1 MYIQQY
7 CTSGEFDAAGNLG
20 GTPRPRAARAGSL
33 VNRRHAA
40 RPSIDAVAQPA
51 PDHVAGEMRT
61 VVPRPNADHA
71 IPLSLQLH
79 AAARAH
85 RSAQSGR
92 VARAM
97 LRAACDLARRSAAAW
112 RSRRLAK
119 RAYVELQLLDIRT
132 LRDTGLDR
140 SEITSI
146 AAEILGQAERTRL
159 RVTQM
164 HGGLYF

>member
-40 RPSIDAVAQPA
+40 RPSIDAMAQPA

-92 VARAM
+92 VARACFARPAIW
-97 LRAACDLARRSAAAW
+97 RAERGGLAQSPA
-112 RSRRLAK
+112 
-119 RAYVELQLLDIRT
+119 
-132 LRDTGLDR
+132 
-140 SEITSI
+140 
-146 AAEILGQAERTRL
+146 GQASLCGVAVARYPHVAR
-159 RVTQM
+159 
-164 HGGLYF
+164 HGSRPQ